1 LGEVEAVSLEE
12 LESEG
17 ECREAAGVEMA
28 GENLAYVIYTSGS
41 TGKPKGVM
49 ISHRSVTNLVWA
61 LEEAVYQ
68 GSVGGERV
76 SLNAP
81 LGFDA
86 SVKQLAQLG
95 RGRTLVIA
103 PEEIRA
109 DGEELS
115 RYLEEEG
122 VEGLDCTPSQ
132 LKLLAAGGREM
143 RTVERALV
151 GGEAIDERL
160 WGDIARSSRTRYYNV
175 YGPTECTVDAS
186 VKEVKGEEVT
196 IGRAIGN
203 VKLYVLDEEMKVAGI
218 GVGGEI
224 YIGGKGTGRGYY
236 RQAGV
241 TAERYVPNPYQEGG
255 ERIYR
260 TGDRGRYRADGEIE
274 YLGRSD
280 EQVKV
285 RGYRIELGEIEAAL
299 RGHEGV
305 EEAVVVV
312 KGREEEEK
320 RLVAYVVRKRGVSE
334 EFVGKKEYM
343 LPNGMRIAHRN
354 KNETEYLYEEIFEKE
369 SYTRNGIEFE
379 EGGCVFDVG
388 ANIGMFTL
396 YAREKMNGGKIYA
409 FEPIREIYEALSIN
423 VREKGEEV
431 KVYRVGLSNKE
442 GKERFTY
449 YPRYTMMSGKS
460 EYADGR
466 GEVEVIKRYVRN
478 EGEVG

>member
-1 LGEVEAVSLEE
+1 
-12 LESEG
+12 
-17 ECREAAGVEMA
+17 
-28 GENLAYVIYTSGS
+28 
-41 TGKPKGVM
+41 
-49 ISHRSVTNLVWA
+49 
-61 LEEAVYQ
+61 
-68 GSVGGERV
+68 
-76 SLNAP
+76 
-81 LGFDA
+81 
-86 SVKQLAQLG
+86 
-95 RGRTLVIA
+95 
-103 PEEIRA
+103 
-109 DGEELS
+109 
-115 RYLEEEG
+115 
-122 VEGLDCTPSQ
+122 
-132 LKLLAAGGREM
+132 
-143 RTVERALV
+143 
-151 GGEAIDERL
+151 
-160 WGDIARSSRTRYYNV
+160 
-175 YGPTECTVDAS
+175 
-186 VKEVKGEEVT
+186 
-196 IGRAIGN
+196 
-203 VKLYVLDEEMKVAGI
+203 
-218 GVGGEI
+218 
-224 YIGGKGTGRGYY
+224 
-236 RQAGV
+236 
-241 TAERYVPNPYQEGG
+241 
-255 ERIYR
+255 
-260 TGDRGRYRADGEIE
+260 
-274 YLGRSD
+274 
-280 EQVKV
+280 
-285 RGYRIELGEIEAAL
+285 LGEIEAAL

-478 EGEVG
+478 EGEVGRERREVKELEIEVEVRGRRRRMRDEEIERCDGGGRSRENRFAESGRAEGGERGAGGDRGERLGEDQADSDGGA